1 MSLMQAMKWKNREN
15 EKNKIEKMMGI
26 ECSELKGTFF
36 RNKKLSTDKN
46 EKKNFHILMTKMI
59 NLKNFQKYEHE
70 SRI

>member
-1 MSLMQAMKWKNREN
+1 MQAMKWKNREN

-46 EKKNFHILMTKMI
+46 EKKKFSYSDDSPSL
-59 NLKNFQKYEHE
+59 
-70 SRI
+70 